1 MFENSLKVRE
11 LFVIEIDFI
20 TNFVKINLLFDHRGK
35 LHIYMYMYIHNHL
48 SLISY
53 IYVYF
58 IRIINIIPIF

>member
-35 LHIYMYMYIHNHL
+35 LHIYV
-48 SLISY
+48 
-53 IYVYF
+53 YVYT
-58 IRIINIIPIF
+58 

>member
-11 LFVIEIDFI
+11 IFVIEIDFI
-20 TNFVKINLLFDHRGK
+20 TNFVKINLLFDHMGK
-35 LHIYMYMYIHNHL
+35 LHIYVIYIHNHL